1 MKHRIYT
8 SKTYRQLPLNRNYHL
23 IESYLNSIH
32 CVLSNALTQH
42 PRTIVY
48 NAILRLPQEAGGINY
63 DNVISSFL
71 ESFKQMLKAELKR
84 RERNG
89 KRVHDTTLRY
99 VWCRERDSSCND
111 HFHIFFLLNGDTYQK
126 WGNFKNPKEGEMFFM
141 ITEAWA
147 RAVGILASLNNGLV
161 DIRSQPKTIN
171 TKYLRTESE
180 LDPFSGLMLNSY
192 ESTFHW
198 MSYIAKLDTKN
209 YGDNR
214 RNFGCSQNKVA
225 KGILQR
231 PRM

>member
-8 SKTYRQLPLNRNYHL
+8 SKTYRQLPINQNYHL

-32 CVLSNALTQH
+32 NTLNNALTQH
-42 PRTIVY
+42 PRTIIY

-63 DNVISSFL
+63 DNVISRFL
-71 ESFKQMLKAELKR
+71 ESFKPILKATLKR

-126 WGNFKNPKEGEMFFM
+126 WGSFNNPKEGEMFFM

-147 RAVGILASLNNGLV
+147 RAVGILASRNNGLV
-161 DIRSQPKTIN
+161 DVRSQPKTIN
-171 TKYLRTESE
+171 TKLIRTESE
-180 LDPFSGLMLNSY
+180 LDQFSGLMLNSY

-214 RNFGCSQNKVA
+214 RNFGCSQNKVTT
-225 KGILQR
+225 GILQR
-231 PRM
+231 SRM